1 MPGFNLIIG
10 LLIILGVTKITTER
24 FLYTKKQRITN
35 FFILIAGFI
44 ILYIGYKCRVEN
56 NSFILGVLPNFLTG
70 LFYPSLIVMSGFR
83 VKNFLKKE
91 EYSWIIFT
99 LFIWTL
105 YEFMLI
111 FDGRFFDIFDIIATL
126 IGSVISVPIL
136 LMLTSFTHNT
146 PNEHYDN

>member
-10 LLIILGVTKITTER
+10 FLIILGVTKITTER

>member
-24 FLYTKKQRITN
+24 FPYTKKQRVTN

-44 ILYIGYKCRVEN
+44 ILYFGYKCRVEN
-56 NSFILGVLPNFLTG
+56 NGFILGVLPNFLTG

-136 LMLTSFTHNT
+136 LMLTSSTHNT
-146 PNEHYDN
+146 PNDHYDN